1 MIGRKF
7 IALSW
12 QDRAMTNL
20 KATLQSDL
28 TAATKAGDKV
38 TLGTLRMALAAVTTE
53 EVSGKEAREL
63 SDAEVLAV
71 LTKEAKKRK
80 ESITAYN
87 EAGRSD
93 LAEIEINELA
103 VLEKYL
109 PTPLTDAEVLD
120 IIKAA
125 IAETGATDVK
135 GMGAVMKIVQPQT
148 AGRADGSFVASE
160 VKKALGA

>member
-1 MIGRKF
+1 
-7 IALSW
+7 
-12 QDRAMTNL
+12 MTNL
-20 KATLQSDL
+20 KATLQADL

-80 ESITAYN
+80 EAITAYN
-87 EAGRSD
+87 EANRSD

-120 IIKAA
+120 IIKRA

-148 AGRADGSFVASE
+148 AGRADGSFVARE